1 MLRILDA
8 IARPLTRLATMALMV
23 ALVWFFVRFGDA
35 MSIGLYRWS
44 MGEGVDLNGLAAVLA
59 AGASMLG
66 VVIPFIVSLFRDRR
80 MERVEQIRA
89 GAPPR
94 APFGRSGPEPAPET
108 WPRPGDSQ

>member
-1 MLRILDA
+1 MIALLDR

-23 ALVWFFVRFGDA
+23 AMVWFFVRFGDA
-35 MSIGLYRWS
+35 MSVGLYRWS
-44 MGEGVDLNGLAAVLA
+44 QGEGVDLNGLAAVLA

-80 MERVEQIRA
+80 IERVEQIRA

-94 APFGRSGPEPAPET
+94 PPFGHSSPPEGG
-108 WPRPGDSQ
+108 PRPGDSQ